1 MTTRFFSFPST
12 VRRMHEGALGSFVDS
27 FAQELHEL
35 QFSLDSARAQI
46 LCFADFSRWMDRHN
60 LNVEDLDVGTVDRH
74 LKDQSRRGGL
84 RPGHRV
90 ALLRV
95 LDLLRRGGITKER
108 TGEPM
113 LNSRQR
119 VEAEFSRFLSV
130 ERGLAPATLL
140 NYLPFISCL
149 LAERFGRGPVR
160 LDRLCA
166 PDITG
171 FVRRHAHDFA
181 PGRVKLMLTAL
192 RSFLRHLQHRGD
204 IGADLATCVPCV
216 PRWSR
221 TEVPKFLQ
229 PGETEQVLKHCD
241 RRTAS
246 GMRDYAILLLLA
258 RLGLRAGEVV
268 SLTLD
273 DIDWQAGQLTL
284 HVKGRRSAQ
293 VPLIAEVGEALAHY
307 VRHARPRCTTRRVF
321 VREHAPRVGFAN
333 SSAICCIVER
343 ALARAGVNSI
353 RKGAHLFRHTLATE
367 MLSRGASLSEIG
379 RLLRHRHP
387 DTTLIYAKVDLRA
400 LRTLAIVWPAG
411 AP

>member
-1 MTTRFFSFPST
+1 MARLNLT
-12 VRRMHEGALGSFVDS
+12 
-27 FAQELHEL
+27 AQ
-35 QFSLDSARAQI
+35 
-46 LCFADFSRWMDRHN
+46 
-60 LNVEDLDVGTVDRH
+60 DLDVGTVDRH
-74 LKDQSRRGGL
+74 LKSRRGAL

-90 ALLRV
+90 ALLRL
-95 LDLLRRGGITKER
+95 LDLLCRRGVTARRPEQLI
-108 TGEPM
+108 
-113 LNSRQR
+113 LDARQR
-119 VEAEFSRFLSV
+119 IEAEFSRFLSV

-140 NYLPFISCL
+140 NYLPVVRCL
-149 LAERFGRGPVR
+149 LAERFRRGPIR
-160 LDRLCA
+160 FDRLRA
-166 PDITG
+166 VDIIG
-171 FVRRHAHDFA
+171 FVQRHAHDFT
-181 PGRVKLMLTAL
+181 PRRVKLMLTAL
-192 RSFLRHLQHRGD
+192 RSFLRHLQYRGD
-204 IGADLATCVPCV
+204 IDADLATCVPCV
-216 PRWSR
+216 PRWSQ

-229 PGETEQVLKHCD
+229 PGEAEQVLKHCD
-241 RRTAS
+241 RRTTS
-246 GMRDYAILLLLA
+246 GIRDYAILLLLA

-293 VPLIAEVGEALAHY
+293 LPLIAEVGEALARY

-321 VREHAPRVGFAN
+321 VRERAPRVGFAN

-353 RKGAHLFRHTLATE
+353 RKGAHLFRHTLATD
-367 MLSRGASLSEIG
+367 MLRRGASLTEIG